1 METNDR
7 QVLNAKL
14 GELMYRALVTMR
26 NATNPATPGEP
37 ERRSELNDLADL
49 LHNIPRFIVGHDEH
63 AIDSFEQFRG
73 AVIDHVRRFF
83 PSIDPAKHMYI
94 QLLDMDE
101 EVFLARYRDH
111 KWNWPEPE
119 PVA

>member
-1 METNDR
+1 M
-7 QVLNAKL
+7 V
-14 GELMYRALVTMR
+14 
-26 NATNPATPGEP
+26 
-37 ERRSELNDLADL
+37 
-49 LHNIPRFIVGHDEH
+49 
-63 AIDSFEQFRG
+63 
-73 AVIDHVRRFF
+73 DHVRRFF
-83 PSIDPAKHMYI
+83 PNIDPAKHMYI